1 MATLF
6 WKVFLLFAGI
16 LPAVRGRSQRMNV
29 VGNRL
34 NFMFGRNRIVSV
46 RGENEDEMRQQLMQS
61 EARLTGGMLRELL
74 LAKFGRE
81 YDLRLTR
88 RRDSLGKKKIYLQI
102 MWKFLGQKSFPMTEE
117 EYVMQLDSVADKVN
131 SWGAAEEVMDGIEAC
146 DRRPKVDTAGGVA
159 IMIPLDT
166 VDADVV

>member
-88 RRDSLGKKKIYLQI
+88 RRDSLGKKENI
-102 MWKFLGQKSFPMTEE
+102 STNNVE
-117 EYVMQLDSVADKVN
+117 V
-131 SWGAAEEVMDGIEAC
+131 SWTKKLSN
-146 DRRPKVDTAGGVA
+146 DRRR
-159 IMIPLDT
+159 IR
-166 VDADVV
+166 DATRLCSR